1 MQVERF
7 HTIALPFYV
16 ILSPDDQ
23 VLARHAGILKPAQAF
38 LNFLD
43 AQES

>member
-7 HTIALPFYV
+7 QTLALPFYV
-16 ILSPDDQ
+16 ILNADNQ
-23 VLARHAGILKPAQAF
+23 VLARHAGILKPATF